1 MESNGFQSS
10 SEEDDEVLH
19 RRNQEQSR
27 LFSGVSDHEKLS
39 ISELQLPLID
49 ASDRIRDDKSENFE
63 TEEMRSDASS
73 PPLEKL
79 SEKPSQDVLVAAIFL
94 RDYENSRPCS
104 LPTNINAIKPLQL
117 FIHHVRFSYVWQF
130 IVYFATGCLFLSSCY
145 DSFGSEGKGRHQ
157 QFMLSI
163 SSVVVFTLDAM
174 MRTILDERDPNSGI
188 STVANSRVRKTRAE
202 KWKLPTLAI
211 LVAMLIETFIK
222 TIQNGDKAV
231 VWTGMFKPIVFF
243 YVSSKARDGKRM
255 KVFMLWILGD
265 SDISFIFL

>member
-10 SEEDDEVLH
+10 SEEDN
-19 RRNQEQSR
+19 RRNYKQSR
-27 LFSGVSDHEKLS
+27 LFSGVSDDEKLS

-49 ASDRIRDDKSENFE
+49 TSNRIRDDKSENFE
-63 TEEMRSDASS
+63 TEEMRSSDTSS
-73 PPLEKL
+73 PPLEKKL
-79 SEKPSQDVLVAAIFL
+79 SEKSSQDVLIAAIFL
-94 RDYENSRPCS
+94 RDYESSRPCS
-104 LPTNINAIKPLQL
+104 LPTNTSAIKPLQL

-157 QFMLSI
+157 QFMLTI

-174 MRTILDERDPNSGI
+174 MRTILDERDPNSGV

-211 LVAMLIETFIK
+211 LFAVLIETFIK
-222 TIQNGDKAV
+222 TIQNGGKAV

-255 KVFMLWILGD
+255 KVFMLRILGD
-265 SDISFIFL
+265 SDIILYFYDR